1 MHVILNE
8 IIKFQFIWLL
18 TTWVFSYINNTRYK
32 KECMVVDSLQN
43 ILESQPTSSGGHV

>member
-1 MHVILNE
+1 MKLSS
-8 IIKFQFIWLL
+8 FSLL
-18 TTWVFSYINNTRYK
+18 KTWVFSYINNTSYK